1 MGMFDDLNSTQES
14 TGSGMFADLQP
25 KGGGA
30 SGGWDA
36 PRKWSD
42 VPMEALRNTPQS
54 AGHFVGGLANA
65 VMHPIDTLTGLGDAM
80 VGGTRKIAPSLI
92 GVIDKF
98 ADPSVINR
106 QNNTANALGG
116 AMKDRYGSMDG
127 VKNTLATDPVGA
139 LADLSTVLTGGAAAA
154 TKAPMVSSA
163 LQKAATLTNPLSVVA
178 PAARGLGRVVETPA
192 SAVLGVSTGVGQDT
206 IRNAAKAGF
215 NKDASFMNNIS
226 GKTGMSDVLD
236 TVQLN
241 LQNMGAKKAA
251 DYRSGKIDIKNTA
264 AVMVTAELPGFAKPG
279 QKIDVTVSAIGKASN
294 LRGGTL
300 LLTSL
305 RGVDGEI
312 YAISQGSLAATGID
326 ATAAAGSKV
335 VIGVPTS
342 ARIPQGATVER
353 IVDNPFDKADRVILN
368 VRDSDFTTTTAIVN
382 VINTRFGADV
392 ARAMDGVT
400 VSLQAPQ
407 DLTQR
412 VAFMSMVENMD
423 VMPGEPSARVV
434 VNARTGTVVI
444 SRNVR
449 VTAAAVS
456 HGTISVSVAVTNEI
470 SQPGPFSNGTTA
482 AVQNAEVAV
491 SEPNKPMFMFN
502 PGVDLR
508 QIVDAVNQVG
518 ATPSALIAILEA
530 LKSAGSLRADLLV
543 I

>member
-1 MGMFDDLNSTQES
+1 MKSWLALFITLTLSSGTVLADRIKDLTSVAAMRSNQLIGYGLVVGLN
-14 TGSGMFADLQP
+14 GSGDGADVSFT
-25 KGGGA
+25 A
-30 SGGWDA
+30 
-36 PRKWSD
+36 
-42 VPMEALRNTPQS
+42 QS
-54 AGHFVGGLANA
+54 
-65 VMHPIDTLTGLGDAM
+65 MKTLL
-80 VGGTRKIAPSLI
+80 
-92 GVIDKF
+92 
-98 ADPSVINR
+98 NR
-106 QNNTANALGG
+106 
-116 AMKDRYGSMDG
+116 
-127 VKNTLATDPVGA
+127 
-139 LADLSTVLTGGAAAA
+139 
-154 TKAPMVSSA
+154 
-163 LQKAATLTNPLSVVA
+163 
-178 PAARGLGRVVETPA
+178 
-192 SAVLGVSTGVGQDT
+192 LGVSLEGPLSDFET
-206 IRNAAKAGF
+206 
-215 NKDASFMNNIS
+215 ASS
-226 GKTGMSDVLD
+226 
-236 TVQLN
+236 
-241 LQNMGAKKAA
+241 
-251 DYRSGKIDIKNTA
+251 SGKIDIKNTA

-312 YAISQGSLAATGID
+312 YAISQGSLSATGID

-353 IVDNPFDKADRVILN
+353 IVDNPFDKAERVILN

-470 SQPGPFSNGTTA
+470 SQPGAFSGGTTA
-482 AVQNAEVAV
+482 AVQNADVAV